1 MKINWRYS
9 FILGLYWYS
18 GWTLRSDG
26 KEGKLEEIFG
36 PIVFRRWE

>member
-18 GWTLRSDG
+18 GWILRSDG
-26 KEGKLEEIFG
+26 EEEKVEGV
-36 PIVFRRWE
+36 IVF